1 MLGSI
6 CGDILASTY
15 EFGIENQDIFLLHE
29 NDDMTDDSVLT
40 CAVAEWLVEYGT
52 LSGLGKGEHQYILA
66 RKFFDYTMRYP
77 DKAYGLKYMDW
88 ISTYEERG
96 TIPEPPDSLGNG
108 CAMRVSPIAYGYK
121 TLREVEAY
129 ACLQAEVTHS
139 NPEGIRGACAIAA
152 ATKMALDGGTKNE
165 IKKYISSKYFYNLN
179 QTIESIR
186 SAKHEF
192 SPTCPVTV
200 PQALIAF
207 LEGTDYES
215 TILNAISIGGD
226 CDTVAAMSGG
236 IAYAYYKKIPD
247 SLLTHCFS
255 CMDKDIKALYQLFC
269 ATYPINM

>member
-6 CGDILASTY
+6 CGDILGSTY

-77 DKAYGLKYMDW
+77 DKTYGLKYMDW
-88 ISTYEERG
+88 ILTYEERG

-108 CAMRVSPIAYGYK
+108 CAMRVSPIAYAYK
-121 TLREVEAY
+121 TLHEVEAY
-129 ACLQAEVTHS
+129 ACLQAEVTHN

-152 ATKMALDGGTKNE
+152 ATKMALDGRTKNE

-186 SAKHEF
+186 SVKHEF

-226 CDTVAAMSGG
+226 CDTVGRHGWRNRLRLLQENSRFSP
-236 IAYAYYKKIPD
+236 YA
-247 SLLTHCFS
+247 
-255 CMDKDIKALYQLFC
+255 LFFLHG
-269 ATYPINM
+269 